1 MKGQSFIQLLCNRWL
16 TMMRDPVRVA
26 REHKANKSFIGCSK
40 KSEVIFADGVKK
52 TVKKFNICVN
62 EIEASVLF
70 LNHNCHISSLDMTWV
85 TAASLSVQ
93 IK

>member
-1 MKGQSFIQLLCNRWL
+1 M
-16 TMMRDPVRVA
+16 
-26 REHKANKSFIGCSK
+26 
-40 KSEVIFADGVKK
+40 FADGVKK
-52 TVKKFNICVN
+52 TVTEKLPKKVNTCVN